1 MKATNQ
7 LTIRMRLIAA
17 NQQNNNANQAAN
29 KPAAN
34 NQQVTVNKTAN
45 NNSQSESRSEASQAP
60 VVQKKALP
68 KTGEESN
75 FGWLLALV
83 LVIAGVAVL
92 FGYKKTRKQ

>member
-1 MKATNQ
+1 MGGSISHREEPNTDAT
-7 LTIRMRLIAA
+7 
-17 NQQNNNANQAAN
+17 
-29 KPAAN
+29 
-34 NQQVTVNKTAN
+34 
-45 NNSQSESRSEASQAP
+45 
-60 VVQKKALP
+60 KALP